1 MATVVVNISDDL
13 YERMEL
19 WRDVLNISRV
29 CEKALEKEVRRL
41 SRHHKRGSSP
51 LDSPPFEGPAAQ

>member
-1 MATVVVNISDDL
+1 VRVVVDISDAL
-13 YERMEL
+13 YKRMEL
-19 WRDVLNISRV
+19 WRDVLNISDV

-51 LDSPPFEGPAAQ
+51 LSLPPFEGPA